1 MTKVATYI
9 GEVQNV
15 EGATVSAILSM
26 DCASGLTYVNGE
38 VYKIGQVGSFVRI
51 PIGYNDLFGIV
62 SKVGANAAP
71 DNQIE
76 SQPHGNRWMTIQ
88 LIGESY
94 HKTGFDRGISQYPTI
109 GDEVHLVSEKD
120 LKCIYGRLEKPHF
133 VKVGHIAGAES
144 IPALLD
150 INKLIIRH
158 SAVVGTTGAGKST
171 TVAGLLNALSNDIR
185 YPSARIIVLD
195 IHGEYAN
202 ALGDRANI
210 FKINANCRK
219 TNEKELNLPFWALNA
234 DELIEICFGVVDEK
248 SKTLILE
255 SILREKKNVFKLYRK
270 SVISEELINADTP
283 IPFSIKKIW
292 YNLYQETL
300 GTYYSRNQGA
310 PIDNLAYELDDN
322 GKEMKGDPQIGIP
335 PTFKRIKNN
344 ANDPEKIYY
353 MPNGANLSSQ
363 LISLGAKFRIPQYNF
378 LFSPGDWEPS
388 LDGNTKLD
396 LDELFKGW
404 IGNERPV
411 TIFDLSGIPTTILNT
426 IIGVLLRI
434 LYDALFWTR
443 DLSQGG
449 RHRPLLIIM
458 EEAHNY
464 LSSNTKNSASHIVQR
479 IVKEGRKYGIG
490 VMIVSQR
497 PSEISETVLSQCGTF
512 ISLRLSNRA
521 DRGHI
526 CSAVSD
532 NLESLT
538 SMLPILKTGE
548 AIILGE
554 SVKLPMRV
562 FIEPPPRNHWPDSQD
577 PVIYDEVESADGLS
591 KPQGWGASKEQASD
605 FKDFLAVW
613 RSQNPHLRTQ
623 HDNKNG

>member
-1 MTKVATYI
+1 MAKNATYI
-9 GEVQNV
+9 GDIQNV
-15 EGATVSAILSM
+15 EGTTVSVALSI

-62 SKVGANAAP
+62 SKVGANAVP

-76 SQPHGNRWMTIQ
+76 NQPYGNRWMTIQ

-158 SAVVGTTGAGKST
+158 SAVVGTTGSGKST
-171 TVAGLLNALSNDIR
+171 TVAGLLNALSNDTR
-185 YPSARIIVLD
+185 YPSSRIIVLD

-202 ALGDRANI
+202 SLGDQSSI
-210 FKINANCRK
+210 FKINAK
-219 TNEKELNLPFWALNA
+219 EGNENELNLPFWALNA
-234 DELIEICFGVVDEK
+234 DELIEICFGTVDEK
-248 SKTLILE
+248 SRALILE
-255 SILREKKNVFKLYRK
+255 SILREKKNVFKQYKK
-270 SVISEELINADTP
+270 SGITEESINVDTP

-292 YNLYQETL
+292 YDLYNETL
-300 GTYYSRNQGA
+300 GTYYSQNQGA
-310 PIDNLAYELDDN
+310 PIDNLAYELDDE
-322 GKEMKGDPQIGIP
+322 GKKMIGDSHAGIP

-344 ANDPEKIYY
+344 KNDPEKIQY
-353 MPNGANLSSQ
+353 MPNSLNLSNQ
-363 LISLGAKFRIPQYNF
+363 LISLGAKFRIPRYNF
-378 LFSPGDWEPS
+378 LFSPGRWEPDS
-388 LDGNTKLD
+388 DGKLDLD

-404 IGNERPV
+404 IGNEKSV

-443 DLSQGG
+443 NLSQGG
-449 RHRPLLIIM
+449 RQRPLLIIM

-464 LSSNTKNSASHIVQR
+464 LNNTIKNSASNIVQR

-512 ISLRLSNRA
+512 ISLRLSNRT

-526 CSAVSD
+526 CSAISD

-562 FIEPPPRNHWPDSQD
+562 FIDPPPKNHWPDSRD
-577 PVIYDEVESADGLS
+577 PVIYDEGDNTDGSQNL
-591 KPQGWGASKEQASD
+591 QGWGASMEQTPNYKE
-605 FKDFLAVW
+605 FLAVW
-613 RSQNPHLRTQ
+613 RSQNPNL
-623 HDNKNG
+623 KP